1 MTEFEGLI
9 DEDVFDWWK
18 SKQNI
23 KTWLAN
29 KKYQT
34 KIDFD
39 F

>member
-1 MTEFEGLI
+1 MTEFEGLP

-18 SKQNI
+18 SKQN
-23 KTWLAN
+23 TEAWLAN